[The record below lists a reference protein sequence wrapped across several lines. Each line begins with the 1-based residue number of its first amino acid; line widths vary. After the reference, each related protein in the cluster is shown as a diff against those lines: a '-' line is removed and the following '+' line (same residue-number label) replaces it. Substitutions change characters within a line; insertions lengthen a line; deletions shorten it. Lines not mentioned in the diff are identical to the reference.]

1 MKLTLELD
9 ENTFSDIQH
18 NLDPFSEL
26 FDNVLLKICWVF
38 LVFGILIFSNPYYFL
53 VILYEKHGEDSM
65 KRSLYNQ
72 LISQASYPIILHN
85 MVCASHCKPFQS
97 DCNPYMCYVSNCT
110 KFAIK
115 DYAKSAAKFIFDAL

>member
-85 MVCASHCKPFQS
+85 LVCASHCKPFQS
-97 DCNPYMCYVSNCT
+97 DCNPYMCYAFNCNE
-110 KFAIK
+110 FAIK
-115 DYAKSAAKFIFDAL
+115 DYARITAKLIFDAL

>member
-65 KRSLYNQ
+65 KRSLNNQ

-85 MVCASHCKPFQS
+85 LVCKPLHLE
-97 DCNPYMCYVSNCT
+97 CNPNMCYISNST
-110 KFAIK
+110 TTVKL
-115 DYAKSAAKFIFDAL
+115 KSWLVLFR

>member
-1 MKLTLELD
+1 MDK
-9 ENTFSDIQH
+9 NAFSDIQH

-26 FDNVLLKICWVF
+26 FDNVLLKIYWVF
-38 LVFGILIFSNPYYFL
+38 LAFGILTFSNPYNYL
-53 VILYEKHGEDSM
+53 VILYEKYGEDSM

-85 MVCASHCKPFQS
+85 LVCPSHCKPFQL
-97 DCNPYMCYVSNCT
+97 DCNPYMCYASNCN

-115 DYAKSAAKFIFDAL
+115 DYARITAKFIFDAL